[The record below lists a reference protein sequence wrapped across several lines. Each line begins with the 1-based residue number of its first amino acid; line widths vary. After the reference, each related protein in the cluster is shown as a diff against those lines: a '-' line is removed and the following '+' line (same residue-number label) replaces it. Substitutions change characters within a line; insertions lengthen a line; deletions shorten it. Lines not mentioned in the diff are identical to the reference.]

1 MTFALKSGLS
11 ESWIKCLRIA
21 IFINQITARL
31 LNPEIRKK
39 FSNNFPQLAQ
49 YSRKTELTPIYIY
62 YF

>member
-49 YSRKTELTPIYIY
+49 YSRKTELTLIYIY